1 LVYRSTTKHL
11 CFVGH
16 WIHNWPTLAF
26 ESSPGRL
33 TSHLLS
39 DQSRSILSTICT
51 HIGATRILRKR
62 IRLAIILHDRFSS
75 AQIGFMFLC
84 YSWHHV
90 LDTGLFMVSWRHV
103 QRNLDPRRSCPFD
116 HRVTQQ
122 FSFFG
127 SGCCPRAASAFRF
140 TNSSFSAH
148 HLYNKTGL
156 KIPCT
161 DSRSSSELV
170 LDTLSRSWILRLPLW
185 NTSVV
190 RTRSGENN
198 MALLERRAQQG
209 PLFTSFL
216 SRLDYPFDC
225 RLPL

>member
-1 LVYRSTTKHL
+1 LSLGLSQYPKHL
-11 CFVGH
+11 CLVGH
-16 WIHNWPTLAF
+16 WIHNWPTLTF

-39 DQSRSILSTICT
+39 GQSRSILSTICT

-90 LDTGLFMVSWRHV
+90 LDTGLFMVSRRHV

-122 FSFFG
+122 FFF
-127 SGCCPRAASAFRF
+127 
-140 TNSSFSAH
+140 
-148 HLYNKTGL
+148 
-156 KIPCT
+156 
-161 DSRSSSELV
+161 LV
-170 LDTLSRSWILRLPLW
+170 LAVAHVRPQLSALRI
-185 NTSVV
+185 
-190 RTRSGENN
+190 
-198 MALLERRAQQG
+198 
-209 PLFTSFL
+209 PLFARITFT
-216 SRLDYPFDC
+216 SRLA
-225 RLPL
+225 